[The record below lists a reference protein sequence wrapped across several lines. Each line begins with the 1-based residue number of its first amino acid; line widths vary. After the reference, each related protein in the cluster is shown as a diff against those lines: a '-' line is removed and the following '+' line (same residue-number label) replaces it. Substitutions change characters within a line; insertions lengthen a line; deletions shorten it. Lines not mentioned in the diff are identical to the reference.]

1 MAAKVIF
8 TVSSSFLSIKIR
20 QLNICCIF
28 AAYSL
33 RLGCI
38 GDKMALFYESLVNY
52 SLQGQVTHD
61 CAENKCLLNDLIDSL
76 KSLEELLQSVKE
88 RGENSTV

>member
-1 MAAKVIF
+1 
-8 TVSSSFLSIKIR
+8 
-20 QLNICCIF
+20 
-28 AAYSL
+28 
-33 RLGCI
+33 
-38 GDKMALFYESLVNY
+38 MALFYESLVNY